1 MSQEKIKNII
11 EAALM
16 VSTKPLSISSLL
28 SLFENEMSLQPERND
43 IRAALE
49 GLQQDYLER
58 GIELAEI
65 ASGFRFQARDEYAPW
80 VNHLFD
86 ERPPRYSR
94 ALLETLAIIAYRQP
108 ITRGEIEAIRGVSVS
123 GTIIKTLFER
133 EWIKGVGHRDVPG
146 KPELLVT
153 TKAFLDYF
161 NLKKLSD
168 LPALADIKDFD
179 SINPDLFEALE
190 AEGKEEEAKSNLE
203 NSEGNDAAQENINE
217 STETSDVESEA
228 ANDEVAIVETE
239 ASEDEIT
246 GEAEAEAEA
255 EAENE
260 IVDEDETMNELI
272 SPDAEASEEESVVEE
287 IPEEGAKVIPISG

>member
-16 VSTKPLSISSLL
+16 VSPKPLSIASILG
-28 SLFENEMSLQPERND
+28 LFESEQTFAVERDD
-43 IRAALE
+43 IRTAIE
-49 GLQQDYLER
+49 ELQQDYLGR
-58 GIELAEI
+58 GVELAEI
-65 ASGFRFQARDEYAPW
+65 ASGFRFQARDEYASW

-108 ITRGEIEAIRGVSVS
+108 ITRGEIEEIRGVSVS

-146 KPELLVT
+146 KPELLVST
-153 TKAFLDYF
+153 RAFLDYF

-179 SINPDLFEALE
+179 SINPDLFDALE
-190 AEGKEEEAKSNLE
+190 AESSNDAEQSDDVTEQDLNEATDESIDSIE
-203 NSEGNDAAQENINE
+203 SESEQDDVIESLDEDGNDAI
-217 STETSDVESEA
+217 
-228 ANDEVAIVETE
+228 
-239 ASEDEIT
+239 
-246 GEAEAEAEA
+246 
-255 EAENE
+255 
-260 IVDEDETMNELI
+260 
-272 SPDAEASEEESVVEE
+272 EASEEESEPETAAEE
-287 IPEEGAKVIPISG
+287 NDAEGAQVIPFSG

>member
-16 VSTKPLSISSLL
+16 VSPKPLSIAAILG
-28 SLFENEMSLQPERND
+28 LFESEQTFAVERDD
-43 IRAALE
+43 IRAAIE
-49 GLQQDYLER
+49 ALQQDYLER
-58 GIELAEI
+58 GVELAEI
-65 ASGFRFQARDEYAPW
+65 ASGFRFQARDEYASW

-108 ITRGEIEAIRGVSVS
+108 ITRGEIEEIRGVSVS

-146 KPELLVT
+146 KPELLVST
-153 TKAFLDYF
+153 RAFLDYF

-179 SINPDLFEALE
+179 SINPDLFDALE
-190 AEGKEEEAKSNLE
+190 AESNNNPD
-203 NSEGNDAAQENINE
+203 NSEDLTAQDTNEVADESMDSIENE
-217 STETSDVESEA
+217 SEQDAVIESVEVE
-228 ANDEVAIVETE
+228 DDDAI
-239 ASEDEIT
+239 
-246 GEAEAEAEA
+246 
-255 EAENE
+255 
-260 IVDEDETMNELI
+260 
-272 SPDAEASEEESVVEE
+272 EASEEQEPETSVEE
-287 IPEEGAKVIPISG
+287 NDAEGAKVIPFSG

>member
-16 VSTKPLSISSLL
+16 VSTKPLSIASIL
-28 SLFENEMSLQPERND
+28 SLFESEQSLQPERND

-49 GLQQDYLER
+49 ELQQDYSGR

-65 ASGFRFQARDEYAPW
+65 ASGFRIQARDEFAPW

-108 ITRGEIEAIRGVSVS
+108 ITRGEIEEIRGVSVS

-146 KPELLVT
+146 KPELLVS

-190 AEGKEEEAKSNLE
+190 GEAKAAAEKTKDDIENVDSADDDSINPEPEVIEELAEVIPDEVATEDDEDLVVESNSNELENDEESEEA
-203 NSEGNDAAQENINE
+203 
-217 STETSDVESEA
+217 TTSAE
-228 ANDEVAIVETE
+228 ANDE
-239 ASEDEIT
+239 ED
-246 GEAEAEAEA
+246 
-255 EAENE
+255 
-260 IVDEDETMNELI
+260 
-272 SPDAEASEEESVVEE
+272 S
-287 IPEEGAKVIPISG
+287 EEGAKVIPFTN

>member
-1 MSQEKIKNII
+1 MSQEKVKNII

-16 VSTKPLSISSLL
+16 VSTKPLSIASILG
-28 SLFENEMSLQPERND
+28 LFESEQSLQPERND

-49 GLQQDYLER
+49 ELQQDYLER

-65 ASGFRFQARDEYAPW
+65 ASGFRVQARDEYAPW

-108 ITRGEIEAIRGVSVS
+108 ITRGEIEEIRGVSVS

-190 AEGKEEEAKSNLE
+190 GEAQSAAEKTNDDVNNDDTTDDDSINSEPEAIEESAADIPNEVASEEDEDLLVESISNGLENVEEPEEA
-203 NSEGNDAAQENINE
+203 
-217 STETSDVESEA
+217 TTSEA
-228 ANDEVAIVETE
+228 ASDE
-239 ASEDEIT
+239 EIT
-246 GEAEAEAEA
+246 
-255 EAENE
+255 
-260 IVDEDETMNELI
+260 
-272 SPDAEASEEESVVEE
+272 EEVQ
-287 IPEEGAKVIPISG
+287 EEGAKVIPFSN

>member
-1 MSQEKIKNII
+1 MSQEKVKNII

-16 VSTKPLSISSLL
+16 VSTKPLSIASIL
-28 SLFENEMSLQPERND
+28 SLFESEQSLQPERND

-49 GLQQDYLER
+49 ELQQDYSGR

-65 ASGFRFQARDEYAPW
+65 ASGFRVQARDEFAPW

-108 ITRGEIEAIRGVSVS
+108 ITRGEIEEIRGVSVS

-146 KPELLVT
+146 KPELLVS

-190 AEGKEEEAKSNLE
+190 GEAKSAAEKEKDDINNVDIADDGSI
-203 NSEGNDAAQENINE
+203 NSEPEAIEASAAEIP
-217 STETSDVESEA
+217 
-228 ANDEVAIVETE
+228 DEVAT
-239 ASEDEIT
+239 EDEDLVVESISN
-246 GEAEAEAEA
+246 GL
-255 EAENE
+255 EN
-260 IVDEDETMNELI
+260 DEEYELAA
-272 SPDAEASEEESVVEE
+272 SSEEVNDEE
-287 IPEEGAKVIPISG
+287 DSEEGAKVIPFTN